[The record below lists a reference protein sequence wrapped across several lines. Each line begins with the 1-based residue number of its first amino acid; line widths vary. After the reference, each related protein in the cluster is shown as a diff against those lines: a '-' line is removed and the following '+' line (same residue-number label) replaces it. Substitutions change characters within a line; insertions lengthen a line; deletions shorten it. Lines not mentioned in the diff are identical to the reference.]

1 MRRSSVYN
9 VSVPELGDRSDI
21 TVVSDAILEGEKNT
35 IGNIQWLKATN
46 SGNTIVLKS
55 ETRTKNMLKYY
66 NGLSIQFVSPINVNI
81 SNGAQIQIDNLNP
94 QPFKTTND
102 IEAGNVVCAVYSSNG
117 FTANKMGVAVIDNLT
132 TTDSKKAL
140 SANQGKVLNEKK
152 VDKTTQVIAG
162 NGLTGGGDL
171 SSNRTFNVVSEND
184 GIEINPDSIQ
194 LNTVNNLSTAS
205 STKPLSA
212 NQGVVLKGMI
222 DKKVDKTI
230 SVVAGKGLV
239 GGGSLSGNITLDVV
253 SENDGILVREN
264 NIFLNV
270 VNDLTTKSSTR
281 ALSANMGIKLL
292 NTIDP
297 YTTQFNKK
305 QLLHNFKSLSV
316 DVYHDIPSPEL
327 DFYLTYHDK
336 NKIEIDK
343 RTITTIHEYKE
354 SSVKLFQE
362 SVKEDIKNP
371 KLKITVIHYFN
382 SGDTKL
388 IQSLGGK
395 Q

>member
-1 MRRSSVYN
+1 MRQSSIYN

-35 IGNIQWLKATN
+35 IGNVQWMKATN

-66 NGLSIQFVSPINVNI
+66 NGLSIQFVSPINVSI
-81 SNGAQIQIDNLNP
+81 SNGAQIKIDNLNP

-132 TTDSKKAL
+132 TADNKKA
-140 SANQGKVLNEKK
+140 
-152 VDKTTQVIAG
+152 
-162 NGLTGGGDL
+162 
-171 SSNRTFNVVSEND
+171 
-184 GIEINPDSIQ
+184 
-194 LNTVNNLSTAS
+194 
-205 STKPLSA
+205 LSA
-212 NQGVVLKGMI
+212 NQGVVLKGMV

-239 GGGSLSGNITLDVV
+239 GGGSLNGNITLDVV
-253 SENDGILVREN
+253 SENDGILIREN

-281 ALSANMGIKLL
+281 ALSADMGVKLF
-292 NTIDP
+292 NAIDQ

-327 DFYLTYHDK
+327 DFYLTYHDN

-354 SSVKLFQE
+354 SNVKLFQE